1 MKAFRSIPLE
11 EGCLLKTGRLVVSS
25 ARLPQSIMVHSRT
38 ELAATETPLWFCLR
52 TQPKHEHIAA
62 VGLRRQLET
71 PCFSPRLRFRKATR
85 RGAVWFVEPMFPGY
99 IFAEFIY
106 PLMNRRV
113 EHASGVQGI
122 VHFGDYLATIDVA
135 TVALLQEKAGDDEIV
150 TIDPE
155 IKAGQS
161 VRIAEGPFQGL
172 EAVVTSLIPARERVK
187 VLLDFLGRP
196 VETEVSL
203 PKVVASQSRMMR

>member
-1 MKAFRSIPLE
+1 
-11 EGCLLKTGRLVVSS
+11 
-25 ARLPQSIMVHSRT
+25 
-38 ELAATETPLWFCLR
+38 
-52 TQPKHEHIAA
+52 
-62 VGLRRQLET
+62 
-71 PCFSPRLRFRKATR
+71 
-85 RGAVWFVEPMFPGY
+85 MFPGY
-99 IFAEFIY
+99 IFAEFTY
-106 PLMNRRV
+106 SLMHRRI

-122 VHFGDYLATIDVA
+122 LHFGDYLATIDAA
-135 TVALLQEKAGDDEIV
+135 TVAILQERAGDDEIV

-172 EAVVTSLIPARERVK
+172 EAIVTRLIPAKERVK

-203 PKVVASQSRMMR
+203 PKVVSNQSRIM